1 MHARVEQLLNLRDGE
16 PADAGVRAHVE
27 ACPQCA
33 ESLAGL
39 AHMRQRVAQL
49 PPLDGGPGG
58 WESVQERIASRAAG
72 DRRRAW
78 ASRAALAAS
87 IVAIAAALS
96 WRLNDASMGPAPE
109 RVATALDAERA
120 LAADRMEQL
129 RLQSQAL
136 EDLLADLPAS
146 PVVERAGTALPI
158 DTLEAQVQ
166 WVDHELFLRGE
177 DLEPGVAERLWRE
190 RVAAMNS
197 LVQLRY
203 VDAQRTVM

>member
-16 PADAGVRAHVE
+16 PVDAGVRVHVE
-27 ACPQCA
+27 GCTQCA
-33 ESLAGL
+33 EALAGL
-39 AHMRQRVAQL
+39 ARMRQRLAHL
-49 PPLDGGPGG
+49 PSIDGGPGG
-58 WESVQERIASRAAG
+58 WDSVRNRIASRAAG

-78 ASRAALAAS
+78 ASRAAFAAS

-96 WRLNDASMGPAPE
+96 WRMNDASMGPAPE
-109 RVATALDAERA
+109 RVAIALDAEHA

-136 EDLLADLPAS
+136 EDLLAELPAS

-166 WVDHELFLRGE
+166 WLDHELFLRGE
-177 DLEPGVAERLWRE
+177 DLDPGIAERLWRE

-203 VDAQRTVM
+203 VDAQRAVL